1 MRESA
6 PLPHMHDNR
15 VLELDKGRW
24 VFRPAMTIQTDPADI
39 KRRFNKDNFALLEDF
54 YRERAL
60 QTHAMHEYARLG
72 ARSAD
77 QASQLVNACF
87 TLLRRRFLRKWFKG
101 RNDLLD
107 LATPEVSFRRIVD
120 DPQHPVQQSLV
131 EMPEHGNHL
140 VLAGPG

>member
-1 MRESA
+1 
-6 PLPHMHDNR
+6 
-15 VLELDKGRW
+15 
-24 VFRPAMTIQTDPADI
+24 MTIQTDPAGI
-39 KRRFNKDNFALLEDF
+39 KRLFNKDNFTPLEDF

-107 LATPEVSFRRIVD
+107 FATPEVSFRRIVD

>member
-60 QTHAMHEYARLG
+60 
-72 ARSAD
+72 
-77 QASQLVNACF
+77 QLVNACF